1 MKKAWKKH
9 PLSVSLMI
17 LLGVLILIGL
27 TKLIWDFYWE
37 CKEYTIEDINGIW
50 VHDMKEGGH
59 SVMYIHDGWVD
70 YVWYTEDDESSTG
83 FDFFYS
89 MKMKTLPEGSFN
101 TFSWWGIVDNERTE
115 LQSWTGDT
123 EFKNAYE
130 FEFRRNKIYRK
141 VIGGEAE
148 YVRGTAEE
156 NPHIVKMVN
165 KIEKSYELSENGL
178 PLEVN
183 EVRCLNRV
191 GVTQDTYDSFL
202 YITVTNPNPFRIDGA
217 YATLRWEGY
226 QKNHQRSLDSIPANS
241 TVTYVLNVSFRDI
254 LGLGQTIDPTEC
266 TLNYNR
272 YCVTTGENETPL
284 VEITDS
290 RVIREEPSGLVKE
303 IEVDTKALDL
313 SENKWPNY
321 DLFAIFY
328 LQDEMVGVATG
339 LGSMETI
346 DQPDVMSY
354 VSEIRDYDHYDIVVV
369 NKYKTPLH
377 DR

>member
-101 TFSWWGIVDNERTE
+101 MFSWWGIVDNERTE

-130 FEFRRNKIYRK
+130 
-141 VIGGEAE
+141 
-148 YVRGTAEE
+148 
-156 NPHIVKMVN
+156 
-165 KIEKSYELSENGL
+165 
-178 PLEVN
+178 
-183 EVRCLNRV
+183 
-191 GVTQDTYDSFL
+191 D
-202 YITVTNPNPFRIDGA
+202 
-217 YATLRWEGY
+217 
-226 QKNHQRSLDSIPANS
+226 KN
-241 TVTYVLNVSFRDI
+241 V
-254 LGLGQTIDPTEC
+254 
-266 TLNYNR
+266 
-272 YCVTTGENETPL
+272 
-284 VEITDS
+284 
-290 RVIREEPSGLVKE
+290 
-303 IEVDTKALDL
+303 
-313 SENKWPNY
+313 
-321 DLFAIFY
+321 
-328 LQDEMVGVATG
+328 
-339 LGSMETI
+339 
-346 DQPDVMSY
+346 
-354 VSEIRDYDHYDIVVV
+354 
-369 NKYKTPLH
+369 
-377 DR
+377 